1 MPLIHRLVGMWKS
14 IAVAMLGT
22 IASCLVCLFGSL
34 DVQIAFSGSL
44 ISLIAGLLVE
54 AQSLQSQDQ
63 LRHFEIL
70 DAVGIPSLL
79 AKRTD
84 LYKEF
89 LGLRRA
95 FANLIRFENPLL
107 EKVAAV
113 KLASMNQEI
122 LALSLGKL
130 QFSRTETWR
139 LVYEQIL
146 KNKDLGIYRSVAWVR
161 CEAYWQDTPG
171 IQSMESNYQAIING
185 IKIERIFIIP
195 DSLLVQD
202 GRVPNYKMMDW
213 MLEQSSRGVE
223 VRWVRESDLKNES
236 DLVRDFGI
244 YGQIAVGEQ
253 EMDERCRTLRFTLDF
268 ESRQVD
274 LAQQRW
280 KRLEIFSKLID

>member
-1 MPLIHRLVGMWKS
+1 MPQGSLFPGPYLFSLPIFASQSKTLITRSFMPLIHKLVGMWKS

-79 AKRTD
+79 PKRTD
-84 LYKEF
+84 LYREF

-107 EKVAAV
+107 EEVAAV

-130 QFSRTETWR
+130 QFSRTET
-139 LVYEQIL
+139 
-146 KNKDLGIYRSVAWVR
+146 
-161 CEAYWQDTPG
+161 
-171 IQSMESNYQAIING
+171 
-185 IKIERIFIIP
+185 
-195 DSLLVQD
+195 
-202 GRVPNYKMMDW
+202 
-213 MLEQSSRGVE
+213 
-223 VRWVRESDLKNES
+223 
-236 DLVRDFGI
+236 
-244 YGQIAVGEQ
+244 
-253 EMDERCRTLRFTLDF
+253 
-268 ESRQVD
+268 
-274 LAQQRW
+274 
-280 KRLEIFSKLID
+280 